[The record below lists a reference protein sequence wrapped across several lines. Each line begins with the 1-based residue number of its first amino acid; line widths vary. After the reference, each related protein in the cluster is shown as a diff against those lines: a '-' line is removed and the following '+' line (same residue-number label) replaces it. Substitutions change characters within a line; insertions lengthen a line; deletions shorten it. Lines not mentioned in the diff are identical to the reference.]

1 MLYCQKGRAV
11 DSREAAPY
19 QLAPTWRLLLRQRR
33 ETENKE
39 IRESIGATQDGAN
52 VLLYI
57 FLGFWSYCS
66 LTKGARSSIA
76 RRKSRRIS
84 KTNDMAP
91 KESPHPRPRERS
103 RYHEKKR
110 ASRSHAKSRHET
122 SSSQSGSQLLS
133 ANALAKLNQLNQQPA
148 RTEEVTPQKKRRKR
162 HREVVDERLV
172 VEKSRRQHKR
182 KKRRVVSGALL
193 EEGDS
198 RRLKGLRGGDRY
210 EEYDGGDKRRKRLC
224 MPLPVQTLDIGS

>member
-1 MLYCQKGRAV
+1 M
-11 DSREAAPY
+11 
-19 QLAPTWRLLLRQRR
+19 
-33 ETENKE
+33 
-39 IRESIGATQDGAN
+39 ATQDGAN
-52 VLLYI
+52 IPLYI

-66 LTKGARSSIA
+66 LTKGAHSLIA

-84 KTNDMAP
+84 GTNDMAP
-91 KESPHPRPRERS
+91 KESPRPRPREQS
-103 RYHEKKR
+103 HYHEKKR

-133 ANALAKLNQLNQQPA
+133 ANALAKLNQQPA

-162 HREVVDERLV
+162 HREVVDEKLV

-210 EEYDGGDKRRKRLC
+210 DEYDGGDKRRKRLC
-224 MPLPVQTLDIGS
+224 TPLPVQTLDIGS